1 MRRGSAR
8 RAQPSAVLP
17 GRAACSESDCGSRMV
32 TPSAAQSGPVDAA
45 IVGAGVSGLLAAHE
59 ALLRRPGARVVIVD
73 AGLPLEQRRAQATPP
88 MGGEGGAGFV
98 LGGRLYL
105 GAASLP
111 VMPPV
116 SAPEGMRPVIAGE
129 AYVARAMAMDALLR
143 DLGARAEWQA
153 EPPEPLARAI
163 ATARAAGIDYITSYP
178 SRRLSPED
186 KTAALTGLR
195 QRLLALGARFLFG
208 ARVTAATRAEDGF
221 LLTLDAA
228 GAPPN
233 APPIPERLAAR
244 TLLLAPGRYGA
255 EWLTGA
261 VRDLGGDVVA
271 LPRAFG
277 VRIEVPAAVYEP
289 LTSVNPD
296 PRLQVTLADDAYI
309 KTYATCPGG
318 YVSPVARYGAL
329 VASGVP
335 ALRPTDRGPTTT
347 VAILAQPGVSGAAGA
362 WRAGERAATIL
373 NQRAPGRL
381 TIQLLADARAGRA
394 TTPDALAASPIRPSD
409 ASATPGDLRDVY
421 PAAYWAAFEDF
432 LARMER
438 LAPGVSA
445 GETLL
450 YGPAE
455 ERFWYFP
462 TDAHMQTTTPGLFVA
477 GDGPGQS
484 QGIIQASVAG
494 ILAGEGL
501 AETLAGASASTA
513 M

>member
-1 MRRGSAR
+1 MATGSVEKSG
-8 RAQPSAVLP
+8 AQTDS
-17 GRAACSESDCGSRMV
+17 GRE
-32 TPSAAQSGPVDAA
+32 PLGPVDAL

-59 ALLRRPGARVVIVD
+59 LLARRPGARVVIVD

-116 SAPEGMRPVIAGE
+116 STPEGMRPVIAGE
-129 AYVARAMAMDALLR
+129 AYVARAMEMDALLR
-143 DLGARAEWQA
+143 EMGARAEWQA
-153 EPPEPLARAI
+153 EPPEPLAQAI
-163 ATARAAGIDYITSYP
+163 TAARAVGIDYITSYP

-195 QRLLALGARFLFG
+195 QRLLAQGARFLFS
-208 ARVTAATRAEDGF
+208 ARVSVVTRAEDGF
-221 LLTLDAA
+221 LLTLETSPDA
-228 GAPPN
+228 PTD
-233 APPIPERLAAR
+233 APPIPARLIAR

-255 EWLTGA
+255 EWLTNI
-261 VRDLGGDVVA
+261 VRDLCGEVVA

-289 LTSVNPD
+289 LTSANPD
-296 PRLQVTLADDAYI
+296 PRLQVTLANDAYI

-318 YVSPVARYGAL
+318 SVSAVARYGAL

-335 ALRPTDRGPTTT
+335 ALRPADRGPTTT
-347 VAILAQPGVSGAAGA
+347 VAILAQPGVSGAASA
-362 WRAGERAATIL
+362 WREGERAAALL

-381 TIQLLADARAGRA
+381 TVQLLADVRAGRA
-394 TTPDALAASPIRPSD
+394 TTVEALAASPIRPSD
-409 ASATPGDLRDVY
+409 ASATPGALHDAY

-432 LARMER
+432 LARLER

-455 ERFWYFP
+455 ERFWYCP

-501 AETLAGASASTA
+501 AGALAPTNF
-513 M
+513 